1 MRTLTHPLLQLEPQT
16 AAHAPEMF
24 AVLSDP
30 RIYEFEN
37 SPPSSLAWLQARY
50 ARLEARISPDQCEQW
65 LNWVIRLNSGEAI
78 GYVQASVFA
87 ANGDALIA
95 YELNSAF
102 WGRGLAKLAIGL
114 MLEELAEHY
123 GVENF
128 LAQLKRANARSRRLL
143 ERLGFATTS
152 AGAWPLLELGA
163 DEMLMHRMPA
173 EYSPDFKC

>member
-1 MRTLTHPLLQLEPQT
+1 MRTLTHALLQLEPQT
-16 AAHAPEMF
+16 AAHAQEMF

-102 WGRGLAKLAIGL
+102 WGRGLASAAVQA
-114 MLEELAEHY
+114 MLEELTQHY
-123 GVENF
+123 AVQNV
-128 LAQLKRANARSRRLL
+128 LAQLKWANERSRRLL
-143 ERLGFATTS
+143 ERLGFAPSS
-152 AGAWPLLELGA
+152 AEAWPMLELET
-163 DEMLMHRMPA
+163 DEMLMHLRRP
-173 EYSPDFKC
+173 